1 MSFDRESDG
10 IGELGEDVLRA
21 AILIGTRLA
30 QRHQQQRAQRLQQA
44 AQQSQDVR
52 ERELRI
58 QAMER
63 QRAIAGL
70 AGVRSEAW
78 WAHADA
84 HDIRTAWTTAR
95 DWQAEDPRAQQAVYR
110 IADELHARWGLDV
123 RQTDPS
129 AFGEQPALP
138 AQTTLSAEELAAYDQ
153 HLQHELENVNEQ
165 RVRLAGEDPEQR
177 QASDQQTLAQVDE
190 RAGQLSELRD
200 LIADEFADRQQAEGT
215 LQPSGTDQR
224 RSEERELASAELRT
238 GSPAFG
244 GAAAV
249 GTAAAGE
256 VLYDSQQR
264 RDHLRQRLQ
273 EAGLPDQA
281 VQARLLS
288 DAGQGLPAIEAAA
301 AHGTGPRARPATRNP
316 KGRAPSPRQR
326 RR

>member
-10 IGELGEDVLRA
+10 IAELGEDALRA

-30 QRHQQQRAQRLQQA
+30 QRRQQQRANRLHQA
-44 AQQSQDVR
+44 AAQSHEAR

-70 AGVRSEAW
+70 AGVRSQAW

-138 AQTTLSAEELAAYDQ
+138 AQTTLTAEELAAYDQ

-165 RVRLAGEDPEQR
+165 RVQLAGENPEQR
-177 QASDQQTLAQVDE
+177 KPSDQQTLAQLDE
-190 RAGQLSELRD
+190 RAGELGELRD
-200 LIADEFADRQQAEGT
+200 LIAEDLAERQQAEGT
-215 LQPSGTDQR
+215 LQPSGADQR
-224 RSEERELASAELRT
+224 RSEQRELASAELRT

-244 GAAAV
+244 SMAAV
-249 GTAAAGE
+249 GTAVAAE

-264 RDHLRQRLQ
+264 REHLRERLQ
-273 EAGLPDQA
+273 QAGLPDQA
-281 VQARLLS
+281 VQARVLS
-288 DAGQGLPAIEAAA
+288 DAGQGLPAAEAAA

-316 KGRAPSPRQR
+316 KGRAPSRQR